1 MRTLLH
7 ITQVVMVAA
16 ALLLAANTAAAAEP
30 RDVMLVLDN
39 SGSMRTND
47 PARLSVSA
55 VTDYIRAQSPDTQI
69 GIVIFADAPR
79 LVQPLTPVL
88 PGERDRLLGGLDS
101 LDFRGQW
108 TETAAAVERALYELR
123 INGREGVDKA
133 IILMTDGI
141 VDTGNAQRDQE
152 KVRWLREMLTE
163 QARNEGVRIFGVAF
177 TENADYQLLQ
187 SVSQGSDGEYFR
199 ALRAQDIGPVLN
211 RIDRVLAGPA
221 AAGAFTNR
229 QPSQVPAPAREPE
242 RLVFTEQPVTT
253 APPVAVPAAG
263 SNGVAAT
270 EPAAAKPAK
279 ARPGPGQAEEETSG
293 FWRWLLIVAA
303 LVVLGAVGIGIL
315 WGEEIAKLLGR
326 TTLRRPAVDHGPK
339 AVLYDV
345 YDPSDIKRHELGGK
359 PIVIGRVSGSDPA
372 MDYVVVDER
381 TVGRWHATIE
391 RRGQSFWI
399 RDEGSV
405 NGTFVNDQRVTAE
418 HPLKHG
424 DMVRVH
430 RHEFEFVIPELF
442 DSDRTMISPEAKM
455 KRPDTAEEGV

>member
-1 MRTLLH
+1 MRTFQR
-7 ITQVVMVAA
+7 IAGTV
-16 ALLLAANTAAAAEP
+16 LLAVFLLVGHSALAASGS

-39 SGSMRTND
+39 SGSMRAND

-55 VTDYIRAQSPDTQI
+55 VTDFIRSQPSSTQV
-69 GIVIFADAPR
+69 GIVVFAASPR
-79 LVQPLTPVL
+79 LVQPLTPVM
-88 PGERDRLLGGLDS
+88 PGERERLLGGLDS
-101 LDFRGQW
+101 LDFSGQW

-123 INGREGVDKA
+123 INGRDGADKA

-141 VDTGNAQRDQE
+141 VDTGNSQRDQE
-152 KVRWLREMLTE
+152 KVRWLQEVLTE

-187 SVSQGSDGEYFR
+187 GISQGSNGEYFR
-199 ALRAQDIGPVLN
+199 ALRAQDISAVLT
-211 RIDRVLAGPA
+211 RIDRVLSGSS
-221 AAGAFTNR
+221 R
-229 QPSQVPAPAREPE
+229 SVAPAYSTPERSSPSEQKPE
-242 RLVFTEQPVTT
+242 RLVFSEPVTT
-253 APPVAVPAAG
+253 TPSVDPDTSAAPEQPSDEAVVPPAM
-263 SNGVAAT
+263 T
-270 EPAAAKPAK
+270 MT
-279 ARPGPGQAEEETSG
+279 AEEEGSP
-293 FWRWLLIVAA
+293 WRWVLVVAA
-303 LVVLGAVGIGIL
+303 LVALGAVGIGIL
-315 WGEEIAKLLGR
+315 WGDEIARLFGR
-326 TTLRRPAVDHGPK
+326 VTRARRNIEDHGPK

-442 DSDRTMISPEAKM
+442 DSDRTMISPEGKV
-455 KRPDTAEEGV
+455 KRPDATPEGV

>member
-1 MRTLLH
+1 MLLAG
-7 ITQVVMVAA
+7 TSAVAQAA
-16 ALLLAANTAAAAEP
+16 AP

-39 SGSMRTND
+39 SGSMRAND

-55 VTDYIRAQSPDTQI
+55 VTDFIRSQSSDTRV
-69 GIVIFADAPR
+69 GIVIFAGSPT
-79 LVQPLTPVL
+79 LTKPLTPVM
-88 PGERDRLLGGLDS
+88 PGERERLLGGLDN
-101 LDFRGQW
+101 LDFSGQW

-123 INGREGVDKA
+123 VNGREDAGKA

-141 VDTGNAQRDQE
+141 IDTGNAERDLE
-152 KVRWLREMLTE
+152 KARWLRERLTE
-163 QARNEGVRIFGVAF
+163 EAREQDVRIFGIAF
-177 TENADYQLLQ
+177 TENADYELLQ
-187 SVSQGSDGEYFR
+187 SVSQATDGEYFR
-199 ALRAQDIGPVLN
+199 ALRAQDIAGVMARINDVL
-211 RIDRVLAGPA
+211 GEPA
-221 AAGAFTNR
+221 LEIEAEAFVTAE
-229 QPSQVPAPAREPE
+229 PEPIVPATQEPE
-242 RLVFTEQPVTT
+242 RLVYTPPELPPESSAETESVN
-253 APPVAVPAAG
+253 PPAENAA
-263 SNGVAAT
+263 SADD
-270 EPAAAKPAK
+270 
-279 ARPGPGQAEEETSG
+279 EESP
-293 FWRWLLIVAA
+293 WRLILIVAA
-303 LVVLGAVGIGIL
+303 LIVLGAVGVGIL
-315 WGEEIAKLLGR
+315 WGDEVVRLWQSRNRLLR
-326 TTLRRPAVDHGPK
+326 EPEDHGPK

-345 YDPSDIKRHELGGK
+345 YDPSDIKRHELGAK
-359 PIVIGRVSGSDPA
+359 PAVIGRVSGSDPA

-455 KRPDTAEEGV
+455 KRPDAAAEEV

>member
-1 MRTLLH
+1 MRNSNPGRYHGVLLSLA
-7 ITQVVMVAA
+7 VLLVPAA
-16 ALLLAANTAAAAEP
+16 PAMAVSAATN
-30 RDVMLVLDN
+30 DVMLVLDN
-39 SGSMRTND
+39 SGSMRAND

-55 VTDYIRAQSPDTQI
+55 VTDFIRGQSVGTRV
-69 GIVIFADAPR
+69 GIVVFADAPR
-79 LVQPLTPVL
+79 LVQPLAEVV
-88 PGERDRLLGGLDS
+88 PGEREQLLAGLDS

-123 INGREGVDKA
+123 VNGREGAGKA

-141 VDTGNAQRDQE
+141 IDTGNEQRDLE
-152 KVRWLREMLTE
+152 KARWLRDMLTA
-163 QARNEGVRIFGVAF
+163 QAREEGVRIFGIAF

-187 SVSQGSDGEYFR
+187 SVSQATDGDYFR
-199 ALRAQDIGPVLN
+199 ALRAQDIAGILARINQGLSQPV
-211 RIDRVLAGPA
+211 R
-221 AAGAFTNR
+221 AAG
-229 QPSQVPAPAREPE
+229 VPDFADTAPEKLETTPREAE
-242 RLVFTEQPVTT
+242 RLVFTPDDSATPVT
-253 APPVAVPAAG
+253 PV
-263 SNGVAAT
+263 T
-270 EPAAAKPAK
+270 EPRLPAVE
-279 ARPGPGQAEEETSG
+279 PAETTADAEPESSEDG
-293 FWRWLLIVAA
+293 WRLFLIVVA
-303 LVVLGAVGIGIL
+303 LLVLGAVGVGIL
-315 WGEEIAKLLGR
+315 WGDEISRLWQRRGR
-326 TTLRRPAVDHGPK
+326 RSREPDDHGPK

-345 YDPSDIKRHELGGK
+345 YDPSDIKRHELGMK
-359 PIVIGRVSGSDPA
+359 PVVIGRVSGSDPA

-442 DSDRTMISPEAKM
+442 DSDRTMISPEAKV
-455 KRPDTAEEGV
+455 KRSDAAAEGA

>member
-1 MRTLLH
+1 MRTLLR
-7 ITQVVMVAA
+7 ILGTAMLAVF
-16 ALLLAANTAAAAEP
+16 LLIGNSALAASEP

-39 SGSMRTND
+39 SGSMRAND

-55 VTDYIRAQSPDTQI
+55 VTDFIRSQSPDTHV
-69 GIVIFADAPR
+69 GIVVFAASPR
-79 LVQPLTPVL
+79 LVQPLTPVM
-88 PGERDRLLGGLDS
+88 PGERERLLGGLDS
-101 LDFRGQW
+101 LDFSGQW

-123 INGREGVDKA
+123 INGRDGVDKA
-133 IILMTDGI
+133 VILMTDGI
-141 VDTGNAQRDQE
+141 VDTGNVQRDQE
-152 KVRWLREMLTE
+152 KVRWLQEVLTE

-187 SVSQGSDGEYFR
+187 SISQGSNGEYFR
-199 ALRAQDIGPVLN
+199 ALRAQDIAAVLT
-211 RIDRVLAGPA
+211 RIDRVLSNGARSATLAYSTPERSSA
-221 AAGAFTNR
+221 AV
-229 QPSQVPAPAREPE
+229 QEPE
-242 RLVFTEQPVTT
+242 RLVFSEPV
-253 APPVAVPAAG
+253 
-263 SNGVAAT
+263 
-270 EPAAAKPAK
+270 EPAPEQDSGQSAGVAKPAVD
-279 ARPGPGQAEEETSG
+279 AAVPRTIATQETDDGSP
-293 FWRWLLIVAA
+293 WRWVLVVAA
-303 LVVLGAVGIGIL
+303 LVVLGAVGVGIL
-315 WGEEIAKLLGR
+315 WGDEMATLFGR
-326 TTLRRPAVDHGPK
+326 VTRASRTVEDHGPK

-442 DSDRTMISPEAKM
+442 DSDRTMISPEGKV
-455 KRPDTAEEGV
+455 KRPDTAEEV

>member
-1 MRTLLH
+1 MRKSNPGRSAL
-7 ITQVVMVAA
+7 IVAA
-16 ALLLAANTAAAAEP
+16 LSLFVALDGAHAYAAAP

-55 VTDYIRAQSPDTQI
+55 VTDFIRSQPVETRV
-69 GIVIFADAPR
+69 GIVVFADAPR
-79 LVQPLTPVL
+79 LVQPLADVV
-88 PGERDRLLGGLDS
+88 PGEREHLLAGLDN
-101 LDFRGQW
+101 LDFSGQW

-123 INGREGVDKA
+123 VNGRDEAGKA

-141 VDTGNAQRDQE
+141 IDTGNEQRDLE
-152 KVRWLREMLTE
+152 KARWLREMLTV
-163 QARNEGVRIFGVAF
+163 QARDEGVRIFGIAF

-187 SVSQGSDGEYFR
+187 SISQATHGDYFR
-199 ALRAQDIGPVLN
+199 ALRAQDVAGVLGS
-211 RIDRVLAGPA
+211 IDRVL
-221 AAGAFTNR
+221 
-229 QPSQVPAPAREPE
+229 SQSAPREQAEEFIAEEPAPATPATTREPE
-242 RLVFTEQPVTT
+242 RLVYTPPSAT
-253 APPVAVPAAG
+253 AADSDA
-263 SNGVAAT
+263 
-270 EPAAAKPAK
+270 EPAAARTTDSHEPAQ
-279 ARPGPGQAEEETSG
+279 PESP
-293 FWRWLLIVAA
+293 WRLLLIVIA
-303 LVVLGAVGIGIL
+303 LVVLGAVGVGIL
-315 WGEEIAKLLGR
+315 WGEEVSRLWQRRGR
-326 TTLRRPAVDHGPK
+326 LRREPEDHGPK

-345 YDPSDIKRHELGGK
+345 YDPSDIKRHELGVK
-359 PIVIGRVSGSDPA
+359 PVVIGRVSGSDPA

-455 KRPDTAEEGV
+455 KRSDAEMSDQ

>member
-1 MRTLLH
+1 MRTLLR
-7 ITQVVMVAA
+7 ISGTAMLAVF
-16 ALLLAANTAAAAEP
+16 LLTGNIALAAES

-39 SGSMRTND
+39 SGSMRAND
-47 PARLSVSA
+47 PARLSVAA
-55 VTDYIRAQSPDTQI
+55 VTDFIRSQSSDTRV
-69 GIVIFADAPR
+69 GIVVFAASPQ
-79 LVQPLTPVL
+79 LVQPLTPVM
-88 PGERDRLLGGLDS
+88 PGERERLLGGLDR
-101 LDFRGQW
+101 LDFSGQW

-123 INGREGVDKA
+123 INGRDDAGKA

-152 KVRWLREMLTE
+152 KVRWLREMLTQ
-163 QARNEGVRIFGVAF
+163 QARNEDVRIFGIAF

-187 SVSQGSDGEYFR
+187 SIAQGSDGEYFR
-199 ALRAQDIGPVLN
+199 ALRAQDIAAVLT
-211 RIDRVLAGPA
+211 RIDRVLAGATRSVGPA
-221 AAGAFTNR
+221 YTTPER
-229 QPSQVPAPAREPE
+229 SSEPAQEPE
-242 RLVFTEQPVTT
+242 RLVFTEPVR
-253 APPVAVPAAG
+253 PAATTPVEE
-263 SNGVAAT
+263 SAAVDESADVAAA
-270 EPAAAKPAK
+270 PARGADTQDEGSP
-279 ARPGPGQAEEETSG
+279 
-293 FWRWLLIVAA
+293 WRWVLVVAA
-303 LVVLGAVGIGIL
+303 LVVLGAVGVGIL
-315 WGEEIAKLLGR
+315 WGDEVAKLFGR
-326 TTLRRPAVDHGPK
+326 VARARRTVEDHGPK

-442 DSDRTMISPEAKM
+442 DSDRTMISPEGKV
-455 KRPDTAEEGV
+455 KRPDTAEEV